1 MSRQRS
7 AVVLARPQ
15 VRAPLAGILAYLQA
29 GGRCHH
35 ARSSADDLAGTTP
48 TSSTASSPTTIGAGG
63 LAWQVRWLSA
73 ADTLQVADRLRD
85 LDVPA
90 AGDVGADPSQ
100 KVMDG
105 SGWRGIRAPSR
116 GAPRAAGTSRPR
128 TIPTGPPPSTR
139 SWAPSPLVDP
149 TVAGSRRRASNRP
162 SRARPPRSSA
172 RGLGRLR
179 AADEA
184 VRAARRRRAARHH
197 AAIKGGRYASVA
209 AGTTAS
215 GAAASLAPASRR
227 RRCEDVDP
235 RRPHDAVGGGVGR
248 AALVRLRGLPR
259 PLEPAGVGHT
269 WWRRRGRAVGVSRG
283 VSPAELRRL
292 YQRERL
298 APVEIGERF
307 GVSGRTVSGWLRQL
321 GIAPRPRSQR
331 RRYVADGLSTGQ
343 LATLYGVSVRTVTR
357 WLEDAGISRR
367 RCGRRSHAPTREELR
382 LLYQVEGLS
391 TAQIGARY
399 GVAQQTANRWVRAAG
414 VLLRPQGQPTRA
426 SPGGPGP
433 SP

>member
-1 MSRQRS
+1 
-7 AVVLARPQ
+7 
-15 VRAPLAGILAYLQA
+15 
-29 GGRCHH
+29 
-35 ARSSADDLAGTTP
+35 
-48 TSSTASSPTTIGAGG
+48 
-63 LAWQVRWLSA
+63 
-73 ADTLQVADRLRD
+73 
-85 LDVPA
+85 
-90 AGDVGADPSQ
+90 
-100 KVMDG
+100 MDG

-128 TIPTGPPPSTR
+128 TIPTGTPPSTR

-227 RRCEDVDP
+227 RRCEDV
-235 RRPHDAVGGGVGR
+235 
-248 AALVRLRGLPR
+248 
-259 PLEPAGVGHT
+259 
-269 WWRRRGRAVGVSRG
+269 
-283 VSPAELRRL
+283 
-292 YQRERL
+292 
-298 APVEIGERF
+298 
-307 GVSGRTVSGWLRQL
+307 
-321 GIAPRPRSQR
+321 APRPRSQRRRRHRRPAPAELR

-414 VLLRPQGQPTRA
+414 VPLRPQGQPTRA